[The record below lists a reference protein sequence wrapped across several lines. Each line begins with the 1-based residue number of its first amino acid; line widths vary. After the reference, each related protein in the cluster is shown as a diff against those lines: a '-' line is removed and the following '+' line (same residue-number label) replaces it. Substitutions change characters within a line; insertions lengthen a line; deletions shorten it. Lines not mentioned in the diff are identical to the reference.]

1 MNILRVDTVSKRH
14 TMTIGIK
21 QPGGSAMASLKR
33 WRQIGQGQF
42 HKWET
47 PGDELEGVW
56 QGPHDG
62 RYGPLG
68 TVETREGLVTFPLH
82 TALIE
87 RLKRVR
93 EGEEVLIRY
102 TGRQT
107 SKAGRVFKAFDVY
120 VAGDDTMLE
129 FATLRSGP
137 PAEGRA
143 LDEHE

>member
-1 MNILRVDTVSKRH
+1 
-14 TMTIGIK
+14 MT
-21 QPGGSAMASLKR
+21 SLKH

-62 RYGPLG
+62 CYGLLG
-68 TVETREGLVTFPLH
+68 TVETRDGLVTFPLH

-93 EGEEVLIRY
+93 EGAEVLIRY

-120 VAGDDTMLE
+120 VAGDDAMLE
-129 FATLRSGP
+129 VDALRSGP
-137 PAEGRA
+137 PTEAKA
-143 LDEHE
+143 ADEHE

>member
-1 MNILRVDTVSKRH
+1 
-14 TMTIGIK
+14 MT
-21 QPGGSAMASLKR
+21 SLKR

-68 TVETREGLVTFPLH
+68 TVETRDGLVTFPLH

-93 EGEEVLIRY
+93 EGAEVLIRY

-120 VAGDDTMLE
+120 VAGDDAMLE
-129 FATLRSGP
+129 VDALRSGP
-137 PAEGRA
+137 PTEAEA
-143 LDEHE
+143 ADEHE